1 MRPPLPARDLGRCA
15 ILVLAAADHREPSV
29 NVYAPLVPVFV
40 VALLAPLLTG
50 LMPVRSRVPQVVVL
64 LLGGILVG
72 PSALDLAT
80 PDDVTLLSDLGMGFL
95 FLLAGYE
102 LEPSLLRERVGRRA
116 GAAWLTSLVVGAVLV
131 LAIVGH
137 DSPHAVAAGAIALT
151 TTALGV
157 VLPILRDG
165 GQLGSRLGRAVL
177 VVGAVGELGPI
188 VAMAVL
194 LGTRESGVAAILLV
208 LFAVVAVA
216 LSALPG
222 RLGRLKALGGD
233 RLFSAA
239 EHGTGQ
245 STLRLTVLLLV
256 VLLALAAGLGFDAVL
271 GAFVGGMVLRRW
283 APGDVEALEKK
294 LDAVAW
300 GVFVPVFFV
309 SSGMG
314 LDIDS
319 IVASPL
325 LPLTFFALMVVVR
338 GGPVLLWFRRELPSV
353 ERVQTAL
360 YAATALPLLV
370 ALTEIAVEQG
380 AMTSQVGAALVG
392 AGVLSVIV
400 LPMVAS
406 RLGPREPGV
415 RPPGP
420 GEQGEPG
427 PRVDPPDDA
436 ATARG

>member
-1 MRPPLPARDLGRCA
+1 
-15 ILVLAAADHREPSV
+15 V

-50 LMPVRSRVPQVVVL
+50 LMPVRSRIPQVVVL
-64 LLGGILVG
+64 LIGGILIG
-72 PSALDLAT
+72 PSALALAA
-80 PDDVTLLSDLGMGFL
+80 PADVELLSDLGMGFL

-102 LEPSLLRERVGRRA
+102 IEPGRLRERAGRRA
-116 GAAWLTSLVVGAVLV
+116 GAAWLTSLVVGAALV
-131 LAIVGH
+131 IMLVGQ
-137 DSPHAVAAGAIALT
+137 DSPHVVAAGAIALT

-165 GQLGSRLGRAVL
+165 GQLGSRLGRTVL
-177 VVGAVGELGPI
+177 VVGAVGELAPI
-188 VAMAVL
+188 VAMALL
-194 LGTRESGVAAILLV
+194 LGTRESGVAAVLLV
-208 LFAVVAVA
+208 VFAVVAVG
-216 LSALPG
+216 LTALPG
-222 RLGRLKALGGD
+222 RFGGVGGFGGG

-256 VLLALAAGLGFDAVL
+256 GLLALASGLGFDAVL

-283 APGDVEALEKK
+283 APGDMEALEKK
-294 LDAVAW
+294 LDVVAW
-300 GVFVPVFFV
+300 GVFIPVFFV

-314 LDIDS
+314 LDVAS
-319 IVASPL
+319 IMASPL

-338 GGPVLLWFRRELPSV
+338 GGPVLLWFRRDLPPV

-380 AMTSQVGAALVG
+380 AMTPRVGAALVG

-406 RLGPREPGV
+406 RLGPRRTEPDAV
-415 RPPGP
+415 
-420 GEQGEPG
+420 
-427 PRVDPPDDA
+427 VDPPGE
-436 ATARG
+436 ARARE

>member
-1 MRPPLPARDLGRCA
+1 
-15 ILVLAAADHREPSV
+15 V

-40 VALLAPLLTG
+40 VALLAPLVSG

-64 LLGGILVG
+64 LLGGIVIG
-72 PSALDLAT
+72 PSMLHLAS
-80 PDDVTLLSDLGMGFL
+80 PDDVALLSDLGMGFL

-102 LEPSLLRERVGRRA
+102 LEPNLLRERIGRRA
-116 GAAWLTSLVVGAVLV
+116 AGAWLTSLVVGAALV
-131 LAIVGH
+131 IMLVGR
-137 DSPHAVAAGAIALT
+137 DSPHAVAAGGIALT

-165 GQLGSRLGRAVL
+165 GQLGSRLGRTVL

-188 VAMAVL
+188 VAMALL
-194 LGTRESGVAAILLV
+194 LGTRESGVAAVLLV
-208 LFAVVAVA
+208 LFAVVAIG

-222 RLGRLKALGGD
+222 RLGRLGDLGGG
-233 RLFSAA
+233 RLVAAA

-256 VLLALAAGLGFDAVL
+256 ALLALASGLGFDAVL

-309 SSGMG
+309 SSGMN
-314 LDIDS
+314 LDIAS
-319 IVASPL
+319 IVAAPL

-338 GGPVLLWFRRELPSV
+338 GGPVLLWFRRELPPV

-370 ALTEIAVEQG
+370 ALTEIAVSQG
-380 AMTSQVGAALVG
+380 AMSSRVGAALVG
-392 AGVLSVIV
+392 AGVLSVVV

-406 RLGPREPGV
+406 RLGPRAPA
-415 RPPGP
+415 P
-420 GEQGEPG
+420 
-427 PRVDPPDDA
+427 VDPTAEDR
-436 ATARG
+436 ATG

>member
-15 ILVLAAADHREPSV
+15 ISVLAAADHREPSV

-40 VALLAPLLTG
+40 VASSAPSLTG
-50 LMPVRSRVPQVVVL
+50 LMPVRSRVPQVVVSSS
-64 LLGGILVG
+64 GGILVG

-95 FLLAGYE
+95 FLSAGYE
-102 LEPSLLRERVGRRA
+102 LEPSLSRERVGRRA
-116 GAAWLTSLVVGAVLV
+116 GAAWSTSLVVGAVLV

-157 VLPILRDG
+157 VLPISRDG

-188 VAMAVL
+188 VAMAVS
-194 LGTRESGVAAILLV
+194 LGTRESGVAAISLV
-208 LFAVVAVA
+208 SFAVVAVA
-216 LSALPG
+216 SSASPG
-222 RLGRLKALGGD
+222 RSGRLKALGGD

-245 STLRLTVLLLV
+245 STSRLTVSSLV
-256 VLLALAAGLGFDAVL
+256 VSLALAAGSGFDAVS
-271 GAFVGGMVLRRW
+271 GAFVGGMVSRRW
-283 APGDVEALEKK
+283 APGDVEASEKK

-314 LDIDS
+314 SDIDS
-319 IVASPL
+319 IVASPSS
-325 LPLTFFALMVVVR
+325 PSTFFALMVVVR
-338 GGPVLLWFRRELPSV
+338 GGPVLSWFRRESPSV

-360 YAATALPLLV
+360 YAATASPSLV

-392 AGVLSVIV
+392 AGVSSVIV
-400 LPMVAS
+400 SPMVAS

>member
-1 MRPPLPARDLGRCA
+1 M
-15 ILVLAAADHREPSV
+15 

-40 VALLAPLLTG
+40 VALLAPLVSG

-64 LLGGILVG
+64 LLGGIVIG
-72 PSALDLAT
+72 PSMLHLAS
-80 PDDVTLLSDLGMGFL
+80 PDDVALLSDLGMGFL

-102 LEPSLLRERVGRRA
+102 LEPNLLRERIGRRA
-116 GAAWLTSLVVGAVLV
+116 AGAWLTSLVVGAALV
-131 LAIVGH
+131 IMLVGR

-165 GQLGSRLGRAVL
+165 GQLGSRLGRTVL

-188 VAMAVL
+188 VAMALL
-194 LGTRESGVAAILLV
+194 LGTRESGVAAVLLV
-208 LFAVVAVA
+208 LFAVVAIG

-222 RLGRLKALGGD
+222 RLGRLGDLGGG
-233 RLFSAA
+233 RLVAAA

-256 VLLALAAGLGFDAVL
+256 ALLALASGLGFDAVL

-309 SSGMG
+309 SSGMN
-314 LDIDS
+314 LDIAS
-319 IVASPL
+319 IVAAPL

-338 GGPVLLWFRRELPSV
+338 GGPVLLWFRRELPPV

-370 ALTEIAVEQG
+370 ALTEIAVSQG
-380 AMTSQVGAALVG
+380 AMSSRVGAALVG
-392 AGVLSVIV
+392 AGVLSVVV

-406 RLGPREPGV
+406 RLGPRAPA
-415 RPPGP
+415 PA
-420 GEQGEPG
+420 
-427 PRVDPPDDA
+427 DPTVEDH
-436 ATARG
+436 ATG